1 MLLQQD
7 KVDDFVIAT
16 GVQYSVRQFIQW
28 SAEELGVTLKFEGKG
43 VDETATVAAI
53 KGDKATGLKVGAVV
67 VKIAPRYFRP
77 IEVETLLGDPSKL
90 KPSGLD
96 ARNYRAA
103 NVCRDGGYRLRRG
116 QKACVAQEVRLEPQC
131 EC

>member
-67 VKIAPRYFRP
+67 VKIAPPPLLPPHRGGNPAGRP
-77 IEVETLLGDPSKL
+77 FKAKAKWARRPKLPRSK
-90 KPSGLD
+90 
-96 ARNYRAA
+96 
-103 NVCRDGGYRLRRG
+103 
-116 QKACVAQEVRLEPQC
+116 CVPRWWLQT
-131 EC
+131 